1 MVPSANNDSP
11 IDNINWPQA
20 ERYWMAFSGG
30 MDSTALLHMLA
41 QNPEIKQRLQAIHI
55 NHQINPDAVQWAQN
69 CQDFCDELGVPLIT
83 ATVDLPDHSENSCRQ
98 ARLKVYQQQLS
109 PGDCLITAHHQND
122 QVETLLFRLLRG
134 TGLNGLTGMQ
144 QLSSFEHYSLF
155 KPLLNTSKQTLI
167 DYIKQHNLTYID
179 DPSNQ
184 NSQYRRNH
192 IRNEILPMLA
202 EHNPNVINNL
212 STTRE
217 NLERS
222 QQLLSKLIG
231 HVNPM
236 VVDPQSTANELS
248 TRLYHWL
255 TNLKIRPPSHA
266 RLDQYASDCIEAS
279 NDRVPELQFERCQ
292 LCHWQNKIYA
302 VKTPLPEPQAMH
314 DVLLTTDNPLKLVG
328 NNGEIE
334 LSSNHSLAQN
344 ISIKYGQNHERVLM
358 AENRPHQSCKNLFQQ
373 LQVPP
378 WQRPLLPFVY
388 FDGQLMAIGND
399 IRTAPFKTWLQQ
411 HKAEYRW
418 HAAPHLL

>member
-55 NHQINPDAVQWAQN
+55 NHQINPDADQWAQN
-69 CQDFCDELGVPLIT
+69 CQYFCDELGVPLTI

-98 ARLKVYQQQLS
+98 ARLEVYRQHVQ
-109 PGDCLITAHHQND
+109 PEDCLITAHHQND

-134 TGLNGLTGMQ
+134 TGLNGLTGME
-144 QLSSFEHYSLF
+144 QLSSFDHYTVF
-155 KPLLNTSKQTLI
+155 KPLLNTSKQALI
-167 DYIKQHNLTYID
+167 EYITQHHLPHIV
-179 DPSNQ
+179 DPSNAD
-184 NSQYRRNH
+184 NQYSRNH
-192 IRNEILPMLA
+192 IRNEILPLLVK
-202 EHNPNVINNL
+202 HNSNVINNL
-212 STTRE
+212 STTRD

-222 QQLLSKLIG
+222 QQLVSKLIG
-231 HVNPM
+231 RTNPM
-236 VVDPQSTANELS
+236 DVDPQSTANELS

-292 LCHWQNKIYA
+292 LYHWHSKIYA

-314 DVLLTTDNPLKLVG
+314 DVLLTTENPLKLLSD
-328 NNGEIE
+328 NGEIE
-334 LSSNHSLAQN
+334 LSSTHSLSQN
-344 ISIKYGQNHERVLM
+344 ISIKYGQNHERVLV
-358 AENRPHQSCKNLFQQ
+358 AKNRPHQSCKNLFQQ

-388 FDGQLMAIGND
+388 FNEQLMAIGND
-399 IRTAPFKTWLQQ
+399 IQTVPFQSWLQQ